1 MKKYKFEIHAHKI
14 IFVEDENEK
23 DARRQVLNMLKE
35 GKIDIRNA
43 YISDGWEVE
52 EGIE

>member
-1 MKKYKFEIHAHKI
+1 
-14 IFVEDENEK
+14 
-23 DARRQVLNMLKE
+23 MLKE